1 MASTSAEISAP
12 RRYVSKAGIDD
23 GLPENPYLATVTSE
37 AFPQVG
43 GKILVYHPNKD
54 FTFKT
59 PGIVVLYN
67 DFGYLFELDL
77 DDQDRAYVGKRRID
91 IEAYNKLTPAE
102 RNRRRDDPLQSE
114 LLIVPPATPEEL
126 VAAEYFYQPASPNT
140 DSESHKEE
148 SQSDNE
154 DLVALAIR
162 HSPIEPTMTTQ
173 THSRLATHIA
183 RGNVTLPN
191 VPPIF
196 IPAPQRPPTPP
207 PPVHPLQEL
216 QVEEEE
222 EEEEVEAEV
231 EEEEEEAEAEAD
243 KQIPTHRPTSDSAET
258 LLKYSQ
264 EKEKRQTVS
273 SPNSNATIWP
283 ISESQSLIPGSERSS
298 SPAPTSKV
306 PLSINGS
313 TEQ

>member
-1 MASTSAEISAP
+1 MTLDSTSFITASTSEITLTP
-12 RRYVSKAGIDD
+12 RRYVTKAGIDD

-54 FTFKT
+54 FTLET

-91 IEAYNKLTPAE
+91 IEAHNKLTPAE

-114 LLIVPPATPEEL
+114 LLTAPPATPEEL

-162 HSPIEPTMTTQ
+162 HSPIEPTMATQ

-183 RGNVTLPN
+183 RGNVDAL
-191 VPPIF
+191 
-196 IPAPQRPPTPP
+196 
-207 PPVHPLQEL
+207 
-216 QVEEEE
+216 
-222 EEEEVEAEV
+222 
-231 EEEEEEAEAEAD
+231 
-243 KQIPTHRPTSDSAET
+243 
-258 LLKYSQ
+258 
-264 EKEKRQTVS
+264 
-273 SPNSNATIWP
+273 SPRYTRA
-283 ISESQSLIPGSERSS
+283 RD
-298 SPAPTSKV
+298 
-306 PLSINGS
+306 
-313 TEQ
+313 